1 MVMWSPGRFFWHQL
15 IRKLGLNIQ
24 SFWICSSNFAHS
36 DYINKCREWLAP
48 PPRSYFIQ
56 GCDSQTHHNSREGI
70 FLSPSPCSGQTSP
83 SFWPPDWN
91 WIDFN
96 FLEFN
101 KICRVTVCLH
111 VFVSDSSGVIS
122 LSLSL
127 SLISVGCSVRLL
139 DVKTDLIHRYLP
151 TFLSTVYI
159 YMINKTW

>member
-70 FLSPSPCSGQTSP
+70 FLWPSPWSALTISLAARLAELISISVSLIRSP
-83 SFWPPDWN
+83 GWQ
-91 WIDFN
+91 
-96 FLEFN
+96 
-101 KICRVTVCLH
+101 
-111 VFVSDSSGVIS
+111 FVSSY
-122 LSLSL
+122 LSAIARVLSL
-127 SLISVGCSVRLL
+127 SLISLGCSVRLL